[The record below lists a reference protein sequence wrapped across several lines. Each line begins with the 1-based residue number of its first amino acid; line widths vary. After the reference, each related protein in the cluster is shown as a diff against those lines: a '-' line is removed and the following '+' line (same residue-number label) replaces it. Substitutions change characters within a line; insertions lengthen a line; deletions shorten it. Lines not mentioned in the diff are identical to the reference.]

1 MLLVSCITSHSD
13 ARSCNLC
20 LSKSKS
26 VSYLAK
32 ALNFKLCFLCVC
44 ARQESEGQG
53 CPFCRCEIKGTEP
66 IVVDPFHPKASGAS
80 FAGFQGSSRAEAAAN
95 DEEEDDRLEDQHLVM
110 SRLAC
115 AKVRGQHIKAQT
127 AARSPDLT

>member
-1 MLLVSCITSHSD
+1 MDFLSFITQS
-13 ARSCNLC
+13 
-20 LSKSKS
+20 LSN
-26 VSYLAK
+26 YLGRP
-32 ALNFKLCFLCVC
+32 NIIIFGFLCV
-44 ARQESEGQG
+44 RGQESEGQG

-95 DEEEDDRLEDQHLVM
+95 DDEEDDRLEDQNLVM

-115 AKVRGQHIKAQT
+115 SKVRGTHTGPVSVTYFEQSLLI
-127 AARSPDLT
+127 RNC